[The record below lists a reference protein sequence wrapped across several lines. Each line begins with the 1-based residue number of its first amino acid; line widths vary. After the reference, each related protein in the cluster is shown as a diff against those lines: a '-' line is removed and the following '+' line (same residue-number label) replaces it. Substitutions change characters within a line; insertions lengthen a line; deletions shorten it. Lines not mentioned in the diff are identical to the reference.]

1 MSLFFVGDLNI
12 LADKRLSPI
21 DKLVYFALVS
31 YMKKEN
37 GIAFPR
43 FATISKRTGI
53 SKASIQRSCT
63 HLAKLQLITKKR
75 LQSTN
80 QYLLSQQLALEKIVK
95 NRQKYHADNSETSQ
109 RRVLIKPYNYTK
121 YGNNYNRYNKSNF
134 LPPSTEQPLLV
145 YNGKKYKESGR
156 EGPWIEYYCNE
167 DGSQIRKHSFKNTIE
182 EKKTS
187 KNKFIAAAKK
197 AVACAS

>member
-80 QYLLSQQLALEKIVK
+80 QYLLSQQLALEKIIK

-121 YGNNYNRYNKSNF
+121 YGNNYNRSVSYTHLT
-134 LPPSTEQPLLV
+134 LP
-145 YNGKKYKESGR
+145 
-156 EGPWIEYYCNE
+156 
-167 DGSQIRKHSFKNTIE
+167 TIY
-182 EKKTS
+182 S
-187 KNKFIAAAKK
+187 
-197 AVACAS
+197 V